1 VVTRARASAQNLNTL
16 LTPHTAHCTSI
27 APPLLLL
34 LLLPLL
40 LPLLLLE
47 LELEL
52 ELVQ

>member
-1 VVTRARASAQNLNTL
+1 LSCGDESKSECPEPKYFTHA
-16 LTPHTAHCTSI
+16 AHCTSI
-27 APPLLLL
+27 APPHLLL

-40 LPLLLLE
+40 LLK